1 MSQETSAAL
10 GGEAE
15 SPVSPSF
22 VVMSTRTHDHQQ
34 GETIA
39 ASMDLDLDP
48 DPAQASG
55 QAPITA
61 SHPQQ
66 DSHAPTV
73 ESENP
78 VQNGTTISMPENA
91 ARFSTT
97 VAGGVSAQNHDSAPL
112 STITAQSPRDM
123 LHSQALPANTATTN
137 SYYESR
143 STSASSSEPASTNT
157 NQGIIATDGA
167 ADVKKNLKDKMK
179 FGSNIAG
186 ASSLQRR
193 RNYASTN
200 SLTDYEADL
209 TNLDRAKQKEAVKKY
224 LTERVKN
231 DWKWEWPTPE
241 HPIGK
246 AADSHTEPPELES
259 TAQNTE
265 DIEED
270 LETHEG
276 SWKER
281 DEWLSNGSDEEDD
294 MKVPLPRATASSH
307 DTPTPTSKKSSS
319 TALKFG
325 SPDLAGATF
334 RSTES
339 ERKCRRKKRLADE
352 LAWNDG
358 MRCFVARR
366 DNWTGAR
373 KARRSASE
381 LSPAKKTPVRAS
393 ISSEDGGSST
403 AIEQEEDDE
412 FWQDDM
418 EVPIAPPI
426 LPPEN
431 AMRASILPGAY
442 NTIYDKVV
450 VQGLSPSCPMNL
462 KDVTRS
468 CVQGWK
474 RDGEWPPRSSVPD
487 THKKKGRKMSV
498 ASLLGFNDK
507 EKEKPPPEIL
517 IKDGVKEPETK
528 RGGTG
533 IRSSFSKILHIGK
546 RS

>member
-1 MSQETSAAL
+1 
-10 GGEAE
+10 
-15 SPVSPSF
+15 
-22 VVMSTRTHDHQQ
+22 MSTATHDHQQ
-34 GETIA
+34 GEEATA
-39 ASMDLDLDP
+39 ASTDLDLDP
-48 DPAQASG
+48 DPPQTSG

-61 SHPQQ
+61 SLSQQ
-66 DSHAPTV
+66 DSHASTV
-73 ESENP
+73 ESGNP
-78 VQNGTTISMPENA
+78 VQNGTTISMLGNA
-91 ARFSTT
+91 ACFSTT
-97 VAGGVSAQNHDSAPL
+97 VPGGVSAQNHDSAPPY
-112 STITAQSPRDM
+112 TITAQSPRDM
-123 LHSQALPANTATTN
+123 LHTQALPTSTATTN
-137 SYYESR
+137 SYCESR
-143 STSASSSEPASTNT
+143 STSASSSEPVSINT
-157 NQGIIATDGA
+157 KQEITATDGA
-167 ADVKKNLKDKMK
+167 ADVKKDLKDKMK

-193 RNYASTN
+193 RNYANTS

-246 AADSHTEPPELES
+246 AADLHTEPPELES

-265 DIEED
+265 DNEEG
-270 LETHEG
+270 LEGTYEG
-276 SWKER
+276 NWKER

-319 TALKFG
+319 TAFKFG
-325 SPDLAGATF
+325 SPDQAGATV

-339 ERKCRRKKRLADE
+339 ERKRRRKKRLADE
-352 LAWNDG
+352 LVWNDG

-373 KARRSASE
+373 KVRRSLSE
-381 LSPAKKTPVRAS
+381 FSPAKTPVRAS

-507 EKEKPPPEIL
+507 EKEKTSPEIL